1 MGVITLVGKTTAIGV
16 LVFAVAISILP
27 KVLYQDLP
35 LGLSLDLPTN
45 KDRTMIVTGANS
57 GLGFATVQHFVHN
70 PNLTIIMACRSM
82 ERCQEAQQR
91 LLLDDTNTIKA
102 TLRPMLLDVSK
113 KTSVEQ
119 FAQALQG
126 QPIDILINNAGV
138 AGSTAQVSYDT
149 EDTHVETH
157 MRVNHLGAVHLV
169 HALWSNLL
177 QASDHAR
184 IVAVSS
190 LTAAPAANNPTLGWY
205 RDDKPNNQ
213 KIKSILL
220 YGRSKRA
227 NLMFAHELQM
237 RYGGGNHKVSVVA
250 AQPGFTHTDL
260 CKNGCKEQT
269 HPFLKYLAH
278 SNLLTGT
285 LKMTARDGALSQAY
299 AAVLPV
305 SAGGAY
311 IGPALGLVGPPKIV
325 GRLDG
330 SWHHMSFTRDE
341 SRYLWD
347 KSLQALGIREF
358 GHSEETRTSQNVD
371 QQPNTGEEEVDQ
383 PASTDRF
390 SSSSSSSSEDNTVS
404 DANDDIDSDEQLDED
419 FDDDD
424 DDDAYMGGE
433 KEGYY
438 TAAVI

>member
-1 MGVITLVGKTTAIGV
+1 
-16 LVFAVAISILP
+16 
-27 KVLYQDLP
+27 
-35 LGLSLDLPTN
+35 
-45 KDRTMIVTGANS
+45 
-57 GLGFATVQHFVHN
+57 
-70 PNLTIIMACRSM
+70 
-82 ERCQEAQQR
+82 
-91 LLLDDTNTIKA
+91 
-102 TLRPMLLDVSK
+102 
-113 KTSVEQ
+113 
-119 FAQALQG
+119 
-126 QPIDILINNAGV
+126 
-138 AGSTAQVSYDT
+138 
-149 EDTHVETH
+149 
-157 MRVNHLGAVHLV
+157 
-169 HALWSNLL
+169 
-177 QASDHAR
+177 
-184 IVAVSS
+184 
-190 LTAAPAANNPTLGWY
+190 
-205 RDDKPNNQ
+205 
-213 KIKSILL
+213 
-220 YGRSKRA
+220 
-227 NLMFAHELQM
+227 MFAHELQM